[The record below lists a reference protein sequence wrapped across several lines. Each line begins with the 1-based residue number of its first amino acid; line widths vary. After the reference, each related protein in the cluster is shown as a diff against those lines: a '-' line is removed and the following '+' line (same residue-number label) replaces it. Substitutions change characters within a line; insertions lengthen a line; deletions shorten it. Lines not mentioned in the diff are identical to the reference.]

1 MTAVTET
8 DRGYESKH
16 RALWALGDY
25 TAVATEVVAPLG
37 PILVQATEIN

>member
-1 MTAVTET
+1 MTTATES

-25 TAVATEVVAPLG
+25 TSVATEVVARLG
-37 PILVQATEIN
+37 PVLV